1 MVAKTDNAKS
11 ITRRGFL
18 KASLTAAGAGLVVPA
33 IVPSTVFG
41 ADAPSNR
48 IVMGSIGMGGQ
59 GNGNTRGFA
68 AKKGAQIV
76 AVCDVDAAHRES
88 ARERFKLDAK
98 SAYND
103 FRELLA
109 RKDIDAVIVSTPDH
123 WHVPISV
130 AAVKAGMDV
139 YCEKPLTLTI
149 GGGRKLADAAKRYG
163 RIVQT
168 GSQQRSGSEFRQACE
183 LVRNGYIGELKT
195 MHVGIPGNNRSC
207 LEWKEEPIPEGFDY
221 NFWIGPAPMAPYTKA
236 RCHYCFRFILDYSG
250 GQMTNWGA
258 HYLDIAQWGNNAD
271 DTGPVAID
279 GKGEFPT
286 RGLYNTATKVDI
298 KYTYANGVVLN
309 LTSGGGHT
317 RFEGTEGWVDVK
329 RGSLKASDEKL
340 LKVKIKPNE
349 IHLYNSRDHK
359 QDFLDCIKSRK
370 QPVASAETGHRASS
384 VCHLGNIAMLLDR
397 PLKWDPKREKFIGD
411 EGANGMISRPIRAPW
426 RL

>member
-1 MVAKTDNAKS
+1 MAWGTQGNKVMD
-11 ITRRGFL
+11 RRQFMGRS
-18 KASLTAAGAGLVVPA
+18 AAATAIAVGLPA
-33 IVPSTVFG
+33 IVPSSVFG

-48 IVMGSIGMGGQ
+48 IVMGSIGMGSQ
-59 GNGNTRGFA
+59 GNGNTSGFA
-68 AKKGAQIV
+68 NKDGVQIV
-76 AVCDVDAAHRES
+76 AVCDVDAAHREK
-88 ARERFKLDAK
+88 ARARFKLDAK

-103 FRELLA
+103 FHEVVA

-130 AAVKAGMDV
+130 AAIKSGKDV

-183 LVRNGYIGELKT
+183 LVRNGYIGDLKT
-195 MHVGIPGNNRSC
+195 IGVGIPGNNRSC
-207 LEWKEEPIPEGFDY
+207 PEWKPEPIPEGFDY
-221 NFWIGPAPMAPYTKA
+221 NFWLGPAPQAPYTKM

-258 HYLDIAQWGNNAD
+258 HYLDIAQWGNGAD
-271 DTGPVAID
+271 DTGPVEID
-279 GKGEFPT
+279 GKGEYPPK
-286 RGLYNTATKVDI
+286 GLFNTAAKADI
-298 KYTYANGVVLN
+298 KYTYANRVVLH
-309 LTSGGGHT
+309 LTTGGGHT
-317 RFEGTEGWVDVK
+317 RFDGSKGWVDVR
-329 RGSLKASDEKL
+329 RGRIKAEPESL

-359 QDFLDCIKSRK
+359 RDFLDCIKSRK
-370 QPVASAETGHRASS
+370 QPVANAEVGHRSSS
-384 VCHLGNIAMLLDR
+384 VCHLGNISMLLGR
-397 PLKWDPKREKFIGD
+397 PVKWDPKKEKFIND
-411 EGANGMISRPIRAPW
+411 PAADQMISRPMRAPW